1 MPHGPKPKSAVLK
14 ALEGNPGKE
23 SLMPSGIEALGEPF
37 VPEHLMDDARGC
49 IEAIKQSMPVRV
61 YSALDTYL
69 LSAFGMAW
77 AMHKMA
83 ALKVSAPDFAPVYQ
97 TCNGAWCQNPWLKIM
112 SEQAQLVASL
122 GDRLGLDPRSRSALK
137 LPDARQKRSK
147 FAGLIGQSGSSSLSN
162 VLPFQVESAK
172 EAPSA

>member
-1 MPHGPKPKSAVLK
+1 MPHGPKPKSLALK
-14 ALEGNPGKE
+14 ALEGNPSKE
-23 SLMPSGIEALGEPF
+23 SLKPNGIEALGEPF

-83 ALKVSAPDFAPVYQ
+83 AHKVSAPDFEAVYQ
-97 TCNGAWCQNPWLKIM
+97 TCNGSWAQNPWLKIM

-122 GDRLGLDPRSRSALK
+122 GDRLGLDPRSRTALK

-147 FAGLIGQSGSSSLSN
+147 FAGLIGQSGSSSLSS
-162 VLPFQVESAK
+162 VLPFPPVSAK
-172 EAPSA
+172 AAPSG